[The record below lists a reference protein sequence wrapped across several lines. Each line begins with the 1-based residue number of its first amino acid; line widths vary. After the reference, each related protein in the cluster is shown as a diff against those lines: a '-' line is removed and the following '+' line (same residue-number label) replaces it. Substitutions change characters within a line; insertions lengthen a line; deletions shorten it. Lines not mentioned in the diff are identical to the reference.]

1 MAKKKETQQQP
12 ASEPE
17 QIVVESWDAKDGSH
31 IVLVKDAPPSIL
43 TLMLDLGNRIGTVMS
58 ETRKRPGELLA
69 LQQTLQN
76 VQTNMGEHPL
86 LTYRGKT
93 NG

>member
-1 MAKKKETQQQP
+1 MAKKKETPPQP
-12 ASEPE
+12 AGEPE
-17 QIVVESWDAKDGSH
+17 LIIEEWDAKDGSH

-43 TLMLDLGNRIGTVMS
+43 TLMLDLGNRIGTVIS
-58 ETRKRPGELLA
+58 ETGKRHGELLA

-76 VQTNMGEHPL
+76 VQNNMGDHFL